1 MRRAFK
7 PYSFVGWALLAW
19 LVAPSA
25 NGAVHYIGR
34 LDEPLEV
41 FTADKPGSADYVT
54 EALPK
59 LESDGT
65 ISVTKMTPL
74 PEMSTWGMMLLWFIG
89 VGLALVPWSRKRSVS
104 ALE

>member
-25 NGAVHYIGR
+25 NAAVYYIGR

-41 FTADKPGSADYVT
+41 FTADKPGSGDYVT

-59 LESDGT
+59 LPST
-65 ISVTKMTPL
+65 ISVAKMTAL
-74 PEMSTWGMMLLWFIG
+74 PEMSTWSMMLLWFID
-89 VGLALVPWSRKRSVS
+89 VGLTLVRWSRKRSVS
-104 ALE
+104 SFE